1 VIDQAGAPRGSNGTP
16 AAGATG
22 RLVTTGNAGAD
33 TILGGGFPANSIN
46 ILMGVPGT
54 GKTLLAQQLAMHN
67 ASRERPVFYF
77 TTLSEPL
84 AKIVTYLQSMSFYDE
99 TKVGTA
105 VLYQDLGAALIEH
118 GTASLGSEI
127 REAIRKGSP
136 GIIIIDSFKAVHDLA
151 SSPAEMRRMVADL
164 AGLLSAYDATT
175 FLVGEYEESEIAR
188 YPEFAI
194 ADGVIEFAR
203 YKGTARDER
212 YVRVSKLRGASYRE
226 GLHSFRISREG
237 LEFYPRLISPQT
249 PPTYTLSRE
258 RISSGISGLDAM
270 LGGGLWRGTS
280 TLFVG
285 PSGCGKTTAAIQFCL
300 AGIAQGERTL
310 YLNFQ
315 ENPTQLG
322 RLIHALSDG
331 SGQTATGLWDAMYIS
346 PIELPFESLIARAFA
361 RVQEAGIQR
370 FVVDGVA
377 DLLYAS
383 ENEQRVREY
392 LYALG
397 QQLAVSDV
405 TSVFTYESGVRLSQ
419 ADGISE
425 RLQFSTLAAD
435 CVILFNVEAT
445 DRLRRTV
452 SVRKIRN
459 SSHDLRILGYEITE
473 RGLQIGDAEA

>member
-1 VIDQAGAPRGSNGTP
+1 
-16 AAGATG
+16 
-22 RLVTTGNAGAD
+22 VTTGNAGAD

-67 ASRERPVFYF
+67 ASPERPVFYF

-84 AKIVTYLQSMSFYDE
+84 AKIITYLQSMAFYDE
-99 TKVGTA
+99 RKVGTA
-105 VLYQDLGAALIEH
+105 VLYQDLGAALMEH

-127 REAIRKGSP
+127 RQAIKTGSP

-151 SSPAEMRRMVADL
+151 ASAAEMRRMVADL

-175 FLVGEYEESEIAR
+175 FLIGEYEEHEIAR

-194 ADGVIEFAR
+194 ADGVVEFAR
-203 YKGTARDER
+203 YKETARDER

-237 LEFYPRLISPQT
+237 LEFYPRLISPET
-249 PPTYTLSRE
+249 PPTYTVSRE
-258 RISSGISGLDAM
+258 RISSGIAGLDAM

-285 PSGCGKTTAAIQFCL
+285 PAGSGKTTAAIQFCL
-300 AGIAQGERTL
+300 AGIEQGEHTL

-322 RLIHALSDG
+322 RLVHALSDG
-331 SGQTATGLWDAMYIS
+331 AGQTATELWDAMYIS
-346 PIELPFESLIARAFA
+346 PVEMPFESLIARAFA
-361 RVQEAGIQR
+361 RVHETGTRR

-377 DLLYAS
+377 DLLYS
-383 ENEQRVREY
+383 SGSEQRVREY

-397 QQLAVSDV
+397 QQLAVNDV
-405 TSVFTYESGVRLSQ
+405 TSVFTYESGVRLGQ
-419 ADGISE
+419 ADGTSE
-425 RLQFSTLAAD
+425 RLQFSPLAD

-459 SSHDLRILGYEITE
+459 SSHDLRILEYDITA
-473 RGLQIGDAEA
+473 RGLQIGDVPAR